1 MTITAPDDAAARRD
15 ALAGRLFEAAL
26 GAFDLFTIHLGDQL
40 GLYRALAEQGPMRPP
55 ELATAA
61 GIAPRY
67 AREWLEQQAVTGL
80 LDVDDANAAPD
91 ARRYALPAGYA
102 EVLVDPTSTSLMAP
116 IAQWVVAGGASMAD
130 LVEAYRTGGG
140 VAWDRYQDVVVAQD
154 RSNRPQ
160 FLHSLT
166 QDWLPALGDIDAR
179 LRAQGGRIADVACG
193 TGWSTIALAR
203 GYEKA
208 TVDGLDLDAG
218 SIATAND
225 RLATD
230 APELADRVTF
240 QARDAG
246 DPQLAGRY
254 DLALI
259 LEALHDMAH
268 PVEVLAA
275 VRGLLATRSS
285 ASCTATAHCSAC
297 RTRWRRRVR
306 SEPVP
311 CCGRIGCGSSPSR
324 PGIRRSRSCPSST
337 TRSGSTASIPSATSR
352 CNAESAGSY
361 SRAGFLREEHLA
373 SERQRV
379 PSSRGQSRAV
389 PAARR

>member
-1 MTITAPDDAAARRD
+1 MTITAPDDAAERRD
-15 ALAGRLFEAAL
+15 ALAGRLFEATL

-40 GLYRALAEQGPMRPP
+40 GLYRALAEQGALTPP
-55 ELATAA
+55 ELANAA
-61 GIAPRY
+61 GIALRY

-80 LDVDDANAAPD
+80 LDVDDAGAGPD
-91 ARRYALPAGYA
+91 ERQYALPPGYE
-102 EVLVDPTSTSLMAP
+102 EVLIDPTSTALMAP
-116 IAQWVVAGGASMAD
+116 MAQWVVAGGASMAD

-140 VAWDRYQDVVVAQD
+140 VAWDRHQDVVVAQD

-166 QDWLPALGDIDAR
+166 QAWLPALGDIDGR
-179 LRAQGGRIADVACG
+179 LREQGGRIADVACG

-225 RLATD
+225 RLAAD

-268 PVEVLAA
+268 PVEALAA
-275 VRGLLATRSS
+275 VRGLLAPGGALLVADEKVAEAFTAPGDDVERLMYGYSALFCLPNTLAEEGSIGTGTVLRPDRLRELAAQAGFSS
-285 ASCTATAHCSAC
+285 AT
-297 RTRWRRRVR
+297 VL
-306 SEPVP
+306 PV
-311 CCGRIGCGSSPSR
+311 
-324 PGIRRSRSCPSST
+324 
-337 TRSGSTASIPSATSR
+337 
-352 CNAESAGSY
+352 
-361 SRAGFLREEHLA
+361 EHDTFRFYRLD
-373 SERQRV
+373 
-379 PSSRGQSRAV
+379 P
-389 PAARR
+389 